1 MEYIDKL
8 IKFSKIYP
16 YIKIKKIDKNSTITN
31 YIAKRNQIYILTNG
45 EAALIRYDANGN
57 KTIIEYFTEGNVFG
71 EMFYSVN
78 TSSELSV
85 IAQKNCKVI
94 YFNYN
99 DLIENSNLELLDI
112 LVDILSTKATNT
124 NDRIEVLTKRTI
136 REKLLAYFS
145 SISSKYHSKAF
156 FLPMCYSDLAD
167 YLSIDRSAM
176 MREIKNL
183 TIEGFIK
190 KNKRRITLLY

>member
-1 MEYIDKL
+1 MEYLDSL
-8 IKFSKIYP
+8 IRYSKILP

-45 EAALIRYDANGN
+45 EAMLIRYDTNGN
-57 KTIIEYFTEGNVFG
+57 KTIIEHFTEGNIFG

-78 TSSELSV
+78 TSNELTV
-85 IAQKNCKVI
+85 IAKKNCKVI
-94 YFNYN
+94 YFNYS
-99 DLIENSNLELLDI
+99 DLIENNNLELLNI
-112 LVDILSTKATNT
+112 LISILSNKATNT

-145 SISSKYHSKAF
+145 SISSKYHSKSF
-156 FLPMCYSDLAD
+156 TLPMCYSDLAD

-183 TIEGFIK
+183 TTEGFIK
-190 KNKRRITLLY
+190 KNKKKITLLY